1 MRIKLVKTFCEDV
14 DPNDAT
20 ITSSPPE
27 EQEPAGQ
34 QSPTETLK
42 ARGYELTKLLGQGM
56 YGKVY
61 AAYDPDDKEVAVK
74 IVSPE
79 SAGGENAVDR
89 ELSNYWVM
97 QKAREQ
103 SKLVAKHFPE
113 VYEKPF
119 KENKY
124 GFIVMEMLDS
134 GGDESIE
141 ISDLFGGSE
150 GVIPAERDLVVHGAY
165 KDLSRRLFAFFDDTS
180 KRNAFVNNLF
190 KGINIDSIQDQP
202 TKDSLEKSLSDMKAV
217 ADLWRGRY
225 DATRKKESREMYLRS
240 VAKMENLI
248 PFQHQNL
255 VMDFET
261 KKELTSNLWLYY
273 TFLKMLQV
281 LKNNVDEYVYES
293 YVGTVTENFINLI
306 RRTSPIPVHN
316 RPEKRRQKSAGA
328 PEEMAGISDQ
338 ARSLRAAL
346 EEAEKITGLAARD
359 MHDQNAMFRPLG
371 GDIVIVD
378 LGLFKPRSQIRAEGK
393 KWSQKERSKRRKGCA
408 NPKGFTMKQFCK
420 NQKTKSKKGERK
432 NENLQSKKISLKIKK
447 SLREREKR
455 KENFDLKLPRGKEVV
470 LKAEDKDYDRGL
482 VVKLLDD
489 GGYDVYYWYENPDD
503 VYPAEIKVDN
513 KVVKK
518 DGKIVHIGFHPE
530 LKKEA
535 RDPKKGTGK
544 KPKGSGRRLY
554 TDEDPSDTVSVSFKS
569 VSAIKK
575 TLAKSSFKS
584 KSHKRQSQIIN
595 LIHQRSRA
603 AYKNAKDPKVKARL
617 KKAFNY
623 ATKRK
628 EASKKKT
635 IQKRKGKK

>member
-1 MRIKLVKTFCEDV
+1 MRIKLIKAFCEDI

-20 ITSSPPE
+20 ITSNPPE
-27 EQEPAGQ
+27 EQGPVGQ
-34 QSPTETLK
+34 QSPMDTIK
-42 ARGYELTKLLGQGM
+42 AKGYELTKLLGQGM

-61 AAYDPDDKEVAVK
+61 AAYDPNDKEVAIK

-79 SAGGENAVDR
+79 SPGGENAVDR
-89 ELSNYWVM
+89 ELSNYWMM

-103 SKLVAKHFPE
+103 SKMVAKHFPE

-119 KENKY
+119 KENRY
-124 GFIVMEMLDS
+124 GFIVMEMLVS
-134 GGDESIE
+134 GGDESVE

-150 GVIPAERDLVVHGAY
+150 GVIPAEKDLVAYGAY

-190 KGINIDSIQDQP
+190 KGIDIESIQDQP
-202 TKDSLEKSLSDMKAV
+202 TKDSLKKSLSDMKSV
-217 ADLWRGRY
+217 GDLWRGRY
-225 DATRKKESREMYLRS
+225 DASRSEKGKEMYLRAVS
-240 VAKMENLI
+240 KMESLV

-255 VMDFET
+255 IMDFET

-273 TFLKMLQV
+273 TFLKMLKV
-281 LKNNVDEYVYES
+281 LKQNVDEYVYES

-306 RRTSPIPVHN
+306 RRASPIPIHN
-316 RPEKRRQKSAGA
+316 RPEKRREKSAGA
-328 PEEMAGISDQ
+328 PGEMAGISDQ

-378 LGLFKPRSQIRAEGK
+378 LGLFKPRSQVRAEGNEID
-393 KWSQKERSKRRKGCA
+393 SDL
-408 NPKGFTMKQFCK
+408 
-420 NQKTKSKKGERK
+420 KSKTINIR
-432 NENLQSKKISLKIKK
+432 IKK
-447 SLREREKR
+447 KLGEVYSDKQRRFMCAMSKQGMERPEGLSQAEAEEMCKGPM
-455 KENFDLKLPRGKEVV
+455 KEG
-470 LKAEDKDYDRGL
+470 
-482 VVKLLDD
+482 
-489 GGYDVYYWYENPDD
+489 
-503 VYPAEIKVDN
+503 
-513 KVVKK
+513 
-518 DGKIVHIGFHPE
+518 
-530 LKKEA
+530 
-535 RDPKKGTGK
+535 DPKKGTGK

-569 VSAIKK
+569 VSAIKQ
-575 TLAKSSFKS
+575 TLSKSSFKS

-617 KKAFNY
+617 KKAFDY